1 MGRRTGAD
9 GTWFEEHLLPAQPRY
24 VGLARALLRVTA
36 LAAGFTEAQAFD
48 VGVAISEAYTTV
60 ILHANTPWITLRYAI
75 QPHGITIEVEDDGE
89 GFDIAIL
96 DHSYRPEAGGGRGM
110 PLIRSLMDTVECHS
124 SPMGTLVRMAR
135 LRGGGGREGRSRD
148 GAGPPFRSIGPRRPT
163 IGRCQRGVGAEPG
176 H

>member
-48 VGVAISEAYTTV
+48 VGVAMSEAYTNV
-60 ILHANTPWITLRYAI
+60 ILHANTPWITLRYAV

-96 DHSYRPEAGGGRGM
+96 DHSYRPEAGVGRGKH
-110 PLIRSLMDTVECHS
+110 LIRSPKGNLECQS
-124 SPMGTLVRMAR
+124 RPMGTLVRNAR
-135 LRGGGGREGRSRD
+135 LRG
-148 GAGPPFRSIGPRRPT
+148 RRVADERTWNVADRPL
-163 IGRCQRGVGAEPG
+163 
-176 H
+176 HS